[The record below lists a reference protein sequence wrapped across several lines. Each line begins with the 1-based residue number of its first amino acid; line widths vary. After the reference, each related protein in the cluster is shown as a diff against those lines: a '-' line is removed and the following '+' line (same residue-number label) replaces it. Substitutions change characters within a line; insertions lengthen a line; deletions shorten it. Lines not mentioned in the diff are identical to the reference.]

1 MIAPMVGGFMTA
13 MVLSFALTFGLRR
26 VAHHMGMVD
35 RPDGGR
41 KAHARAT
48 PTVGGVGLYLS
59 AATTLGLGALLGVP
73 AIAETAP
80 QLGSIEALAAGATV
94 IFLLGVVD
102 DIRGLGPWTKLFAQ
116 LVVAGGLILAGVRID
131 SFGPPGQG
139 FVVPAVVG
147 VPLTMAWIVGI
158 TNSFNLLD
166 GSDGVAGGAALFA
179 LLTVGLV
186 SWFFGKDAV
195 AVISFVLAGATL
207 GFLFF
212 NFPPASIFLGDS
224 GSLLLG
230 FSLASMGVIATQK
243 APTVLAI
250 AIPLTAFGV
259 PILDTSLTVVRRFL
273 RREAIFRPDRG
284 HIHHRLREM
293 GHSPRA
299 VAFIVYLLTAGL
311 CVLSLILA
319 GGQTTVVGVGFA
331 LMGVVVVVF
340 VQRLRIP
347 ELLELGK
354 MVNWGRLQRVVIE
367 RNMRVRAA
375 AAGLEEARSP
385 REVVRALQG
394 AFDDGEFTRLE
405 LWLEDDYAGVMR
417 DERWVEWDGGV
428 CRVRLSLMP
437 SDVLQEVE
445 LRLDLDVPGR
455 DPAGRLAL
463 FRPVDGSRIL
473 TDLTV
478 IVEELQPALLQALER
493 LVAARGDETGPA
505 GTAQAGGSRGERTAG
520 AAPEPEAVEEAGVES
535 VVALPRAASG

>member
-1 MIAPMVGGFMTA
+1 MVA
-13 MVLSFALTFGLRR
+13 LALSFVLTLGLRR
-26 VAHHMGMVD
+26 VAHHLGMVD

-41 KAHARAT
+41 KAHARPT
-48 PTVGGVGLYLS
+48 PTVGGVGIFVS
-59 AATTLGLGALLGVP
+59 AAVTLGVGGLLGVS
-73 AIAETAP
+73 ALAETAP
-80 QLGSIEALAAGATV
+80 QLGSLEALVVGATL

-102 DIRGLGPWTKLFAQ
+102 DIRGLGPWTKLVAQ
-116 LVVAGGLILAGVRID
+116 LVVAAGLILAGVRID

-139 FVVPAVVG
+139 FVVPALVG
-147 VPLTMAWIVGI
+147 IPLTMVWIVGI

-166 GSDGVAGGAALFA
+166 GSDGVAAGAALFA
-179 LLTVGLV
+179 LVTVGVV

-195 AVISFVLAGATL
+195 AIISLVIAGATL

-224 GSLLLG
+224 GSLFLG

-250 AIPLTAFGV
+250 AIPLAAFGV
-259 PILDTSLTVVRRFL
+259 PILDTTLAIVRRFL

-293 GHSPRA
+293 GHSPRQ
-299 VAFIVYLLTAGL
+299 VAFSVYMLTAAL
-311 CVLSLILA
+311 CVFSLILA

-354 MVNWGRLQRVVIE
+354 LVNWGRLQRVVIE
-367 RNMRVRAA
+367 RNMQVREA
-375 AAGLEEARSP
+375 AAGLERARSP
-385 REVVRALQG
+385 RDVIHALQG
-394 AFDDGEFTRLE
+394 AFSDGEFTRLE
-405 LWLEDDYAGVMR
+405 LWLEDRYAAAMQG
-417 DERWVEWDGGV
+417 ERWVEREGER
-428 CRVRLSLMP
+428 CCVRLSLMP
-437 SDVLQEVE
+437 AHVLQEVE
-445 LRLDLDVPGR
+445 LRLPLEVPGR
-455 DPAGRLAL
+455 EPAGRLAL

-478 IVEELQPALLQALER
+478 IVEELQPALLRSLEGLAAER
-493 LVAARGDETGPA
+493 LEAVVAEATGPGSA
-505 GTAQAGGSRGERTAG
+505 SVSDPPLGADLRKTA
-520 AAPEPEAVEEAGVES
+520 EEA
-535 VVALPRAASG
+535 PPYRRAASL